1 MISPWEPRAD
11 LAERLAVW
19 RHTVTEALLLAGA
32 VMLGAAVVVAGLAL
46 LVLVALNAALAAVV
60 LVAAVI
66 VLAWRQGGL
75 ISLAGAIWHA
85 ADRWQG
91 RYR

>member
-1 MISPWEPRAD
+1 MSGRGVN
-11 LAERLAVW
+11 RLTAY
-19 RHTVTEALLLAGA
+19 RRTVTEALLLVAMVTFGA
-32 VMLGAAVVVAGLAL
+32 VVLVAALAL